1 MELASSHPSGLWIFG
16 ILVNPCINSKQCFS
30 ETQCE
35 GKKVTSNTVTMFLIK
50 QATFNTANITTE
62 FANFVEN
69 SIRMAVAKGTVNM
82 KAAAYRCP

>member
-1 MELASSHPSGLWIFG
+1 
-16 ILVNPCINSKQCFS
+16 
-30 ETQCE
+30 
-35 GKKVTSNTVTMFLIK
+35 MFLIK